1 MSKRVLSEGI
11 LDKFFSLFLK
21 AKSQNKESGWL
32 SRLRDKDPELADIWS
47 QWDDDMDKVLAS
59 AKAMA
64 KKRNLDTTDIDSVIK
79 KYS

>member
-1 MSKRVLSEGI
+1 MSKRVLSEGV
-11 LDKFFSLFLK
+11 LDKFFNLFLK

-47 QWDDDMDKVLAS
+47 KWDDDMNDILMAT
-59 AKAMA
+59 KAMA
-64 KKRNLDTTDIDSVIK
+64 KNRNLDTTDIDSVIK

>member
-1 MSKRVLSEGI
+1 MSKRVLSEGV
-11 LDKFFSLFLK
+11 LDKFFDLFLK

-32 SRLRDKDPELADIWS
+32 SRLRDKDPELADIWAD
-47 QWDDDMDKVLAS
+47 WDNDMNRVLAS

-64 KKRNLDTTDIDSVIK
+64 KKRNLDSTEIDAVIK

>member
-1 MSKRVLSEGI
+1 MSKRVLSEGV

-59 AKAMA
+59 AKSLA
-64 KKRNLDTTDIDSVIK
+64 KAKNLDSTEIDSVIK

>member
-1 MSKRVLSEGI
+1 MSKRVLSEGV

-47 QWDDDMDKVLAS
+47 GWDSDMNKLLA
-59 AKAMA
+59 ATQAMA
-64 KKRNLDTTDIDSVIK
+64 KKRNLDTTDIDAVIN

>member
-1 MSKRVLSEGI
+1 MSKRVLSEGV

-47 QWDDDMDKVLAS
+47 QWDNDMDKVLAS

-64 KKRNLDTTDIDSVIK
+64 KNRNLDTTDIDSVIK

>member
-1 MSKRVLSEGI
+1 MSKRVLSEGV

-32 SRLRDKDPELADIWS
+32 SRLRDDDPELADIWAN
-47 QWDDDMDKVLAS
+47 WDSDMNRVLAS

-64 KKRNLDTTDIDSVIK
+64 KKRNLDSTEIDAVIK

>member
-1 MSKRVLSEGI
+1 MSKRVLSEGV

-47 QWDDDMDKVLAS
+47 QWDTDMDKVLAS
-59 AKAMA
+59 AKAFA
-64 KKRNLDTTDIDSVIK
+64 KAKNLDSTEIDAVIK

>member
-1 MSKRVLSEGI
+1 MSKRVLSEGV
-11 LDKFFSLFLK
+11 LDKFFNLFLK

-32 SRLRDKDPELADIWS
+32 SRLRDKDPELADIWAG
-47 QWDDDMDKVLAS
+47 WDSDMDRVLAS

-64 KKRNLDTTDIDSVIK
+64 KKRNLDSTEIDAVIK

>member
-1 MSKRVLSEGI
+1 MSKRVLSEGV
-11 LDKFFSLFLK
+11 LDKFFDLFLK

-47 QWDDDMDKVLAS
+47 KWDDDMNDILLAT
-59 AKAMA
+59 KAMA
-64 KKRNLDTTDIDSVIK
+64 KNRNLDTTDIDSVIK

>member
-1 MSKRVLSEGI
+1 MSKRVLSEGV

-47 QWDDDMDKVLAS
+47 QWDNDIDKVLDS
-59 AKAMA
+59 AKSLA
-64 KKRNLDTTDIDSVIK
+64 KAKNLDSTEIDSVIK

>member
-1 MSKRVLSEGI
+1 MSKRVLSEGL
-11 LDKFFSLFLK
+11 LDKFFNLFLK

-32 SRLRDKDPELADIWS
+32 SRLRDDDPELADIWAN
-47 QWDDDMDKVLAS
+47 WDSDMNRVLAS

-64 KKRNLDTTDIDSVIK
+64 KKRNLDSTEIDAVIK

>member
-1 MSKRVLSEGI
+1 MSKRVLSEGV

-64 KKRNLDTTDIDSVIK
+64 KNRNLDTTDIDSVIK